1 MGLEGILGRNGA
13 TDAGEEHVSHNLL
26 APRVIWTSDALDG
39 DVKAAG
45 KVTRASEWLRSA
57 PIPSKKSSERPA
69 P

>member
-1 MGLEGILGRNGA
+1 MLGRDGA
-13 TDAGEEHVSHNLL
+13 TDTGGDRVSHSLVV
-26 APRVIWTSDALDG
+26 PRVIWTSDALNG
-39 DVKAAG
+39 DVEAPG